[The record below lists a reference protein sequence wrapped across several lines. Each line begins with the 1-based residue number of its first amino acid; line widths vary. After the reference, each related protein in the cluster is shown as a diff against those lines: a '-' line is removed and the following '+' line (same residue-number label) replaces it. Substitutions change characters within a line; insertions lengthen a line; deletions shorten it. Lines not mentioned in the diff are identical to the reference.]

1 MGSVIAG
8 VTIHLAAFGDMPEAL
23 GQVITGTLLSI
34 ACMVWAFI
42 GLEERDDA

>member
-8 VTIHLAAFGDMPEAL
+8 VTIHLALFGDMPEQL

-34 ACMVWAFI
+34 ACIVWAFI
-42 GLEERDDA
+42 GLEERER